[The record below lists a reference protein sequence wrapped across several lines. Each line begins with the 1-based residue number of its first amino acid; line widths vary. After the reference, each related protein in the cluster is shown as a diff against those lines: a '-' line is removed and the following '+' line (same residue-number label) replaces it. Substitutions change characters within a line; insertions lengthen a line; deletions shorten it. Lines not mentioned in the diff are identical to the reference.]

1 MRNETQGCVEGAREA
16 LETFLFLYA
25 SLECGLCVKRPN
37 DGCKV
42 EMPTECISGALALL
56 AFWKQ
61 RPQGI
66 PFLVGS
72 KSNKLNDLEMCPLRG
87 KHYGTRVVHD
97 NSILDTLL
105 RKPSVVRQLCVKCN
119 IPFSFR
125 DSFLQTMSE
134 ERLFFYWS
142 FANGK
147 RNTARVEHGV
157 PNESLVECSRHCL
170 PHRLHEGDFA
180 EVDNF

>member
-1 MRNETQGCVEGAREA
+1 
-16 LETFLFLYA
+16 
-25 SLECGLCVKRPN
+25 
-37 DGCKV
+37 
-42 EMPTECISGALALL
+42 MPTECISGALALL